1 MNEEIAERLTEA
13 FRANGIT
20 MAEAA
25 DKLEELEKH
34 IPPPS
39 EEDIFY
45 VSNNPNLIN
54 KSFLVSSHGGRKE
67 RLLEDLRKI
76 VKGEEKGEEIIY
88 KLSYE
93 WRDKRRNR

>member
-1 MNEEIAERLTEA
+1 MNEEIAERITEA

-25 DKLEELEKH
+25 DKLEEFTKH

-45 VSNNPNLIN
+45 VSSNPNLSWWQ
-54 KSFLVSSHGGRKE
+54 K
-67 RLLEDLRKI
+67 RKI
-76 VKGEEKGEEIIY
+76 IRRFKKNI
-88 KLSYE
+88 
-93 WRDKRRNR
+93 KRRRER